1 MVRADSSV
9 QPLSG
14 WGGVQQ
20 AKNPPPKPPSR
31 ARGRS
36 RCPASLRSKKVR
48 PPPRSGRCRS
58 SSVSLWPSKMRGRP
72 VTVEPAPVPSGIRS
86 LILRDARVYL
96 LAPGADAAL
105 DVVDV
110 LEARFSQELYC
121 PRAPSVG
128 LAVNGEG
135 LVLIQLD
142 QAFRQLAKRYEPRA
156 DVGDLVLVWLAHIE
170 DGDVLSVIQPLLEL
184 SHRDLRHLVGLFL
197 GVRLRDAAELLVVY
211 ELRNGRVLAADR
223 AVWVLAELHLPEA
236 HGQSVVE
243 P

>member
-14 WGGVQQ
+14 WGGAQQ
-20 AKNPPPKPPSR
+20 AKKPPPKPPSR

-36 RCPASLRSKKVR
+36 RWPPSPRSKKVR
-48 PPPRSGRCRS
+48 PSPRSGRCRS
-58 SSVSLWPSKMRGRP
+58 SRVSLWPSKMRGEP
-72 VTVEPAPVPSGIRS
+72 GKTGPAPVPSSVRS

-96 LAPGADAAL
+96 LAPGGDAAL

-110 LEARFSQELYC
+110 LEAGFSQELDG
-121 PRAPSVG
+121 PRAPSAG
-128 LAVNGEG
+128 LAVDGEG

-170 DGDVLSVIQPLLEL
+170 DGDVLSVIPPLLEL
-184 SHRDLRHLVGLFL
+184 SHRDLRHP
-197 GVRLRDAAELLVVY
+197 A
-211 ELRNGRVLAADR
+211 
-223 AVWVLAELHLPEA
+223 
-236 HGQSVVE
+236 
-243 P
+243 